1 MQEKVKSE
9 HPEGVTD
16 FYVAAEQF
24 RPNIVVDSAKAFS
37 EDFFAEMRIGCF
49 MIRNVGPTAR
59 CNAIRTNWEN
69 ETRVGDEEP
78 YRTLA
83 KFRTLPGLGILFGMY
98 Y

>member
-1 MQEKVKSE
+1 
-9 HPEGVTD
+9 
-16 FYVAAEQF
+16 
-24 RPNIVVDSAKAFS
+24 
-37 EDFFAEMRIGCF
+37 